1 MSLCVPMIISIS
13 PLDNLTSDS
22 ACSFLDLKREISA
35 ILIGES
41 EKRSIKL
48 L

>member
-1 MSLCVPMIISIS
+1 MMISIS
-13 PLDNLTSDS
+13 PFANFTSDS

-35 ILIGES
+35 ILIGDS

>member
-1 MSLCVPMIISIS
+1 MISIS
-13 PLDNLTSDS
+13 PLANLMRDS

-35 ILIGES
+35 ILIAES